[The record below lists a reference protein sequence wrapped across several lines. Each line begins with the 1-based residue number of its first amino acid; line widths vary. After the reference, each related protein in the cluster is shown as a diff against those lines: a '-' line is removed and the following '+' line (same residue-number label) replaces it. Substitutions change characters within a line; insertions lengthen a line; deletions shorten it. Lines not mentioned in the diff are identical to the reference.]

1 MTINLYET
9 SADPRA
15 LDKLSG
21 ATLINQTPITVKPT
35 EKVNLLAPIFEVEYS
50 DSYLTANYLYCDT
63 FDRYYYISNPA
74 VRTGNRI
81 EIACSIDVRQSFAA
95 SIRASKGVIL
105 RAASKGA
112 PTRYPDS
119 KLPVYP
125 TGKIITSIELP
136 EINNEL
142 DTNGTWSYLLT
153 VVGDGQ

>member
-1 MTINLYET
+1 MNIYLYKV
-9 SADPRA
+9 SADPRK
-15 LDKLSG
+15 LDKLTG
-21 ATLINQTPITVKPT
+21 VTPLNAQPIAVKPT
-35 EKVNLLAPIFEVEYS
+35 EKVNKVTPIFEIAYNS
-50 DSYLTANYLYCDT
+50 AYFNANYLYCDT
-63 FDRYYYISNPA
+63 FDRYYYILNPS
-74 VRTGNRI
+74 VVTGNRM
-81 EIACSIDVRQSFAA
+81 ELPCKIDPRTSFASA
-95 SIRASKGVIL
+95 IRASQGVIL
-105 RAASKGA
+105 RAQSKGA